1 MPNTKRIQSGWIT
14 ALTLYCIVK
23 READGYLLND
33 ADGAFAAAPADPYIL
48 MSEHA
53 TIKGL
58 YTKDEARAAWND
70 GLYTVAVY
78 YQVGGS
84 PAPASDTLVGLGV
97 LPVDEDAEASADV
110 ILNAILTGTVWEEL
124 LTDHITAGTFGKFI
138 SSVKSQYGI
147 P

>member
-1 MPNTKRIQSGWIT
+1 MANTKRVQSGWIT
-14 ALTLYCIVK
+14 GLTLYCIVK

-33 ADGAFAAAPADPYIL
+33 ADGAFAAAPADPYVAL
-48 MSEHA
+48 SEHA

-58 YTKDEARAAWND
+58 YTKDEARTAWDD

-78 YQVGGS
+78 SQVGGS

-97 LPVDEDAEASADV
+97 LPIDADTEASADL
-110 ILNAILTGTVWEEL
+110 ILGAIATGTVWDDL
-124 LTDHITAGTFGKFI
+124 LSDHTTAGTFGRFI
-138 SSVKSQYGI
+138 TNTKSQYGI